1 MRPIEPLL
9 LDDGISEIM
18 GNPDASWWYERDGI
32 LRRDAS
38 VYFDAGKLRTGLEV
52 IANPLCANI
61 SETSSP
67 STITV
72 GRGKKSHFDE
82 HKQDKYFFRCVG
94 SFGA

>member
-1 MRPIEPLL
+1 MLERNQSNYILL
-9 LDDGISEIM
+9 SIVQGRVDLNAAVSGYINS
-18 GNPDASWWYERDGI
+18 GSTVANT
-32 LRRDAS
+32 S
-38 VYFDAGKLRTGLEV
+38 V
-52 IANPLCANI
+52 PLCANI

-94 SFGA
+94 SFAA